1 MAGAPGGLTVQEA
14 QPALDFV
21 PDGDLEKV
29 VPPPRP
35 KNMDARAIAAL
46 IAIPAAIFAGAE
58 IFGSNL
64 LLSGDN
70 LLQNYPL
77 RVLVGNDLRHGS
89 LPLWDPFIWSGTPL
103 LAGLNSG
110 AFYPTT
116 LLFAVLSSHAAWV
129 VGQIFVFSAIGVGT
143 FLLFRSC
150 GISTKAS
157 LLGTFSFTFAGAVAS
172 QTAVHI
178 DMGEGLAALPWSL
191 LAVRRLGDD
200 PRWRWALLLGAA
212 FALAILAGSP
222 EAVLDTSVACATF
235 GLLRWSS
242 KNGTLWRYVSRVGI
256 GGLLALGITAFLW
269 APALH
274 LIGSSQRPVG
284 GEFYASSFS
293 FPPWSGLL
301 GIVPYLDGGYKLFS
315 QPPYFGQSNPEE
327 VALYVGILP
336 VIAVLTLWTRP
347 WRQRMPAGELR
358 CWYGLLIVGA
368 VLAIAAGTP
377 LEHILYHVPFY
388 GRQRNSG
395 RNIVE
400 VDLAACALFA
410 WWIDGGSRVGQI
422 RERSAMS
429 WMERALAFLPLAAVG
444 TIAGFFIADPTEFW
458 RVIGSVPPHVKGAL
472 GSGPSILLASGVA
485 AAAALVALLRLRSR
499 RITWIRWVS
508 VFVLAD
514 IGLFSLGSAY
524 LSSEAPP
531 EAGHASSVLALVKA
545 NLSPAGRY
553 AVFDPDLLN
562 PEQFVTAG
570 EPDVGILEGVPSFSG
585 YSSLVNAQYA
595 DTTLTTIRG
604 FLNIASLGE
613 GKFNPVGLQVIVTVP
628 ESFLLPIGTMPTSA
642 TTLPVLAEQPGTDPI
657 LPGGNAPPAV
667 PPLISLRPAPARTE
681 ITTGPGSR
689 WWFGT
694 TLSSDVAVLQLGQ
707 PSAGQLVRIGV
718 LAGDESVRWGSPV
731 RLGTGESTAQ
741 FSLAGESGEGLAVQV
756 LNGAP
761 LQSVRVAV
769 ATTAGRD
776 YLVDGTL
783 SNAVSPGQWSD
794 VGTAD
799 DFVVFRAH
807 FEPRATWLQ
816 APATGRAHVVSS
828 STNSTTIRTNTTKQ
842 GLLVWSM
849 GWDKGWHA
857 TLVGPGGDHSLA
869 VERVGLVQGVVV
881 PAGSSLVR
889 FSYEPVD
896 FPLGVAIS
904 LFTVAV
910 LAIAGLAVLIAR
922 RRRLRTST

>member
-1 MAGAPGGLTVQEA
+1 
-14 QPALDFV
+14 
-21 PDGDLEKV
+21 
-29 VPPPRP
+29 
-35 KNMDARAIAAL
+35 MDARAIAAL

-143 FLLFRSC
+143 VLLFRSC

-347 WRQRMPAGELR
+347 
-358 CWYGLLIVGA
+358 
-368 VLAIAAGTP
+368 
-377 LEHILYHVPFY
+377 
-388 GRQRNSG
+388 
-395 RNIVE
+395 
-400 VDLAACALFA
+400 
-410 WWIDGGSRVGQI
+410 GGSGCR
-422 RERSAMS
+422 
-429 WMERALAFLPLAAVG
+429 RA
-444 TIAGFFIADPTEFW
+444 
-458 RVIGSVPPHVKGAL
+458 S
-472 GSGPSILLASGVA
+472 
-485 AAAALVALLRLRSR
+485 
-499 RITWIRWVS
+499 
-508 VFVLAD
+508 
-514 IGLFSLGSAY
+514 
-524 LSSEAPP
+524 
-531 EAGHASSVLALVKA
+531 
-545 NLSPAGRY
+545 
-553 AVFDPDLLN
+553 
-562 PEQFVTAG
+562 
-570 EPDVGILEGVPSFSG
+570 
-585 YSSLVNAQYA
+585 
-595 DTTLTTIRG
+595 
-604 FLNIASLGE
+604 
-613 GKFNPVGLQVIVTVP
+613 
-628 ESFLLPIGTMPTSA
+628 
-642 TTLPVLAEQPGTDPI
+642 
-657 LPGGNAPPAV
+657 
-667 PPLISLRPAPARTE
+667 
-681 ITTGPGSR
+681 
-689 WWFGT
+689 
-694 TLSSDVAVLQLGQ
+694 
-707 PSAGQLVRIGV
+707 
-718 LAGDESVRWGSPV
+718 
-731 RLGTGESTAQ
+731 
-741 FSLAGESGEGLAVQV
+741 
-756 LNGAP
+756 
-761 LQSVRVAV
+761 
-769 ATTAGRD
+769 
-776 YLVDGTL
+776 
-783 SNAVSPGQWSD
+783 
-794 VGTAD
+794 
-799 DFVVFRAH
+799 
-807 FEPRATWLQ
+807 
-816 APATGRAHVVSS
+816 
-828 STNSTTIRTNTTKQ
+828 
-842 GLLVWSM
+842 
-849 GWDKGWHA
+849 
-857 TLVGPGGDHSLA
+857 
-869 VERVGLVQGVVV
+869 
-881 PAGSSLVR
+881 
-889 FSYEPVD
+889 
-896 FPLGVAIS
+896 
-904 LFTVAV
+904 
-910 LAIAGLAVLIAR
+910 
-922 RRRLRTST
+922 